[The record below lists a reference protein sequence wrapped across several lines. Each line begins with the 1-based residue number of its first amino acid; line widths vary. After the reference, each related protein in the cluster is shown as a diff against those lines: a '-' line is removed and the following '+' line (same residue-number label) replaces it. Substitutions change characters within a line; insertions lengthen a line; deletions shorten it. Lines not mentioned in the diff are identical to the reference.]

1 MNWLLWANICFMLG
15 GLLLFA
21 GTLISTLH
29 MLKVL

>member
-15 GLLLFA
+15 GAFLFV